1 MTKRYNSVI
10 GIHASIDH
18 DTPDGYDLTADDIR
32 ERLQERLNSV
42 PDDELLEASGLTDTV
57 DNKPEPDTRPFNVYK
72 VTATEY
78 VGWEV
83 AVVARDVDEAH
94 LQANEAAM
102 RGGWFEKTESYD
114 WTTHEAYEQ
123 PVWCNVKQP
132 TSDPHV
138 WVTEEG
144 DCITAYRTE
153 VDDV

>member
-1 MTKRYNSVI
+1 MCGIYYGGADMTKRYNSVI
-10 GIHASIDH
+10 GILASIDH

-83 AVVARDVDEAH
+83 DCRCTRRGRGLPASERGRNGWRVVREERVIRLDNPRTSRATRVVQR
-94 LQANEAAM
+94 QATN
-102 RGGWFEKTESYD
+102 
-114 WTTHEAYEQ
+114 Q
-123 PVWCNVKQP
+123 
-132 TSDPHV
+132 
-138 WVTEEG
+138 
-144 DCITAYRTE
+144 
-153 VDDV
+153 